1 MKQRKVWKISILFVL
16 LILSGLVSLYLGGI
30 TSPKDLKRVI
40 FREAGSIAT
49 SSLDFQGYVQKEG
62 KYIST
67 NDDACFYTGEIRQYI
82 KDLTITFGEPLI
94 QDIEIQ
100 IYYANSNG
108 GFADNVPLSAKAV
121 QGQRSVLF
129 VPDDDIDYLRIDI
142 TTQAQQSFDLQAI
155 TYNSNGYF
163 GFSKGNFICRTLI
176 LWVVSSFLAAHLL
189 FDVRK
194 MYAWLDRNRFYI
206 GIGVVV
212 FCVIFEI
219 HGSSLAEW
227 VEFMPSNVDKASDTL
242 FGISRDIRSDE
253 WATFTPMSISQSFGE
268 LPYSWFGDILRGT
281 VTDMFTVY
289 AQPVATPFIVFRP
302 FLSGFL
308 FLGTSRGL
316 AFFWS
321 ARLVALIL
329 VSYEFFKFITKNK
342 VYSLAAAALIAW
354 APLVQWWFAINGL
367 VEMLIFAQLS
377 LIMLDYYMKT
387 NSFLK
392 RCIALLVIDIC
403 AGGFVLTL
411 YPAWQI
417 PIFYIILAT
426 ALSIVLENYKC
437 CKITGKDA
445 LSIAVAVLVL
455 VLSVGIIFYISFDTI
470 KLVMNTAY
478 PGSRVGVGGNCT
490 WLDLFKS
497 WGNIFFSMKSE
508 GIPMNACESSMF
520 VDFFPMGF
528 ILALYVLVKKKK
540 KDFLLV
546 FLLII
551 ACIMGLYSLVGV
563 PEFLAKL
570 TGLSFSNGNRVMMVM
585 GFLNIMLLFRALGS
599 GEIKLTLKSILAVCL
614 VFSIIVGISVKLYY
628 MNYLSEA
635 LLVIVAV
642 ISFIGVFCV
651 LKQTQIVTAVFLV
664 VLSLICGALVNP
676 VQRGCDIIYQFP
688 MADVL
693 KEIEQSDKGKWAMV
707 NCEYPRTD
715 YLLVYGLSTVNSTN
729 TYPAFEVW
737 QKLDESGIYEDVYNR
752 YAHITLW
759 VSEEDHKE
767 KFELTNADAFQ
778 VNVTIE
784 DLEKI
789 DVKYILSG
797 ENLDEYVQRDQ
808 LSLLA
813 ADSGYYIYEIK
824 K

>member
-30 TSPKDLKRVI
+30 TSPIDLKRVI
-40 FREAGSIAT
+40 SREAGSIAT

-227 VEFMPSNVDKASDTL
+227 AELLPSNVDMLSDTL
-242 FGISRDIRSDE
+242 FGVPRAVRTDE
-253 WATFTPMSISQSFGE
+253 WGTFTPMSISQAFGDE
-268 LPYSWFGDILRGT
+268 PFSWFSNILRGID
-281 VTDMFTVY
+281 TDMFMVY
-289 AQPVATPFIVFRP
+289 AQPVATPLIIFRP

-308 FLGTSRGL
+308 FFGISRGL

-329 VSYEFFKFITKNK
+329 VSYEFFKDITKNK
-342 VYSLAAAALIAW
+342 KYAVMAAALIAW

-377 LIMLDYYMKT
+377 LIMLKRYMT
-387 NSFLK
+387 INIFWK
-392 RCIALLVIDIC
+392 RCVSLLVICIC
-403 AGGFVLTL
+403 AGGFILTL
-411 YPAWQI
+411 YPAWQV
-417 PIFYIILAT
+417 PVFYIILAV
-426 ALSIVLENYKC
+426 ALSIILENHKC
-437 CKITGKDA
+437 CKIAGKDII
-445 LSIAVAVLVL
+445 SILIAGIVLII
-455 VLSVGIIFYISFDTI
+455 SVGTILYISFDTI
-470 KLVMNTAY
+470 NLVMNTAY
-478 PGSRVGVGGNCT
+478 PGSRVSVGGNCT
-490 WLDLFKS
+490 WTDLFKS
-497 WGNIFFSMKSE
+497 WGNMFFQVKSE
-508 GIPMNACESSMF
+508 GIPINACESSMF
-520 VDFFPMGF
+520 MDFFPLG
-528 ILALYVLVKKKK
+528 LLLSVYVLVKQRK
-540 KDFLLV
+540 KDYLLI

-551 ACIMGLYSLVGV
+551 VCLMGWYSLVGM

-570 TGLSFSNGNRVMMVM
+570 TGLSLSGGPRVLMIAGLV
-585 GFLNIMLLFRALGS
+585 NIILLFRALS
-599 GEIKLTLKSILAVCL
+599 DWDINISLKSALIAAAIFVCAVITASDLYYVDYLSAGQMVFLGVVAAVCVL
-614 VFSIIVGISVKLYY
+614 VLLQKKWKITV
-628 MNYLSEA
+628 A
-635 LLVIVAV
+635 LVVIVA
-642 ISFIGVFCV
+642 
-651 LKQTQIVTAVFLV
+651 L
-664 VLSLICGALVNP
+664 LSGAFVNP
-676 VQRGCDIIYQFP
+676 AQRGTGIIYQFP
-688 MADVL
+688 LAEFLSEAETDND
-693 KEIEQSDKGKWAMV
+693 EKWAV
-707 NCEYPRTD
+707 IGCDYPITN
-715 YLLVYGLSTVNSTN
+715 YLLMYGLPTINSTN
-729 TYPAFEVW
+729 IYPSFETW
-737 QKLDESGIYEDVYNR
+737 GKLDQQSKYEDIYNR
-752 YAHITLW
+752 YSHILLELADGSNT
-759 VSEEDHKE
+759 E
-767 KFELTNADAFQ
+767 KFELNSTDLFT
-778 VNVTIE
+778 VNISIE
-784 DLEKI
+784 ELKI
-789 DVKYILSG
+789 LSVKYIFTNES
-797 ENLDEYVQRDQ
+797 LDEYVQQDQ